1 MVEEAVKDETDSMQ
15 AYEDYVKASNKAK
28 RKVLE
33 AITNRKL
40 ELGKLEESAINE
52 KEKLRQIT
60 FERNELRQYD
70 IDLYGVEGCAYLIKN
85 YVTRFMEREEEIQ
98 SLKEAEAILG
108 VSGGDPKMSAAAH
121 DGSTMAEPEVE
132 EG

>member
-1 MVEEAVKDETDSMQ
+1 MIQGLVEDLDAMVEEAVRDETDSMQ
-15 AYEDYVKASNKAK
+15 SYEEYVKASNTAK

-40 ELGKLEESAINE
+40 ELAKLEESAVVE
-52 KEKLRQIT
+52 KEKLKQII

-85 YVTRFMEREEEIQ
+85 YLARFMEREEEIN
-98 SLKEAEAILG
+98 SLKEAEAVLG
-108 VSGGDPKMSAAAH
+108 VSEKNP
-121 DGSTMAEPEVE
+121 TEAEPEVE
-132 EG
+132 K

>member
-1 MVEEAVKDETDSMQ
+1 MQ
-15 AYEDYVKASNKAK
+15 AYEDYVKASNNAK
-28 RKVLE
+28 RKVLG

-40 ELGKLEESAINE
+40 ELAKLEESAVVE
-52 KEKLRQIT
+52 KEKLRQII

-85 YVTRFMEREEEIQ
+85 YVTRFMEREEEIA

-108 VSGGDPKMSAAAH
+108 VSGC
-121 DGSTMAEPEVE
+121 
-132 EG
+132 